1 MMIFTQTENG
11 NYLRIIK
18 NPKGPTLTFKIEEY
32 SLAKDVIKHQQKQ
45 RKQSKIFSTLLQAAP
60 LLIMNGFKAEEDDT
74 NDVKNIVSLMLQSL
88 FPPIK
93 VNQMNMSACKRVCLF
108 DRKENG
114 DIDFRHFGV
123 SARQRAINRGI
134 KRLVNKNRQP
144 DLSRFS
150 SIADYVMKKQRDSGA
165 YSSESEI
172 DDLPGSKITLPDDY
186 QDKKK
191 NTQVA
196 IRLSELGP
204 RVKLHLLKIEEG
216 LCRGNVIFHAHQN
229 KTPG

>member
-1 MMIFTQTENG
+1 
-11 NYLRIIK
+11 
-18 NPKGPTLTFKIEEY
+18 
-32 SLAKDVIKHQQKQ
+32 
-45 RKQSKIFSTLLQAAP
+45 
-60 LLIMNGFKAEEDDT
+60 
-74 NDVKNIVSLMLQSL
+74 
-88 FPPIK
+88 
-93 VNQMNMSACKRVCLF
+93 MNMSACKRVCLF

-191 NTQVA
+191 NT
-196 IRLSELGP
+196 
-204 RVKLHLLKIEEG
+204 
-216 LCRGNVIFHAHQN
+216 
-229 KTPG
+229 